1 MGRDYT
7 EYEESSSRAK
17 GAARPKLRGDGT
29 TLGGVTE
36 TKWKMPASPG
46 APRRIH
52 KPLGKKVK
60 IRVQGDV

>member
-7 EYEESSSRAK
+7 EYEESSNTAK
-17 GAARPKLRGDGT
+17 GAARPKIRVAGT
-29 TLGGVTE
+29 TLGGVSE

-60 IRVQGDV
+60 VRMQGDV